1 MCNDKC
7 KICRLRA
14 RVEVAGN
21 DADIKREFDIC
32 IERNQQIID
41 LGDKLEAI
49 DYLRAEQ
56 AKSPSAGTDGL

>member
-21 DADIKREFDIC
+21 DAFKREFEC

-56 AKSPSAGTDGL
+56 AKSPSAVTDGL

>member
-21 DADIKREFDIC
+21 DAVTKREFEC

-41 LGDKLEAI
+41 LSDKLEAI